1 MAAATGS
8 ASLGAIRNERLSSFC
23 LSNFRTLSYK
33 QISVS
38 PIPTVPTLVH
48 IATSDKRTI
57 ALEPNFPSTPT
68 SRVQVVNELVYFAYG
83 ANMITARIRERVPS
97 ATPIGIGYLVGH
109 ALRWNKRSSID
120 GSGKC
125 DAEATDRDDDT
136 VWGVLFTIA
145 APDKSAL
152 DAAEGLDAG
161 YTEKRVKIL
170 TEYGPIPAII
180 YCAVDKDP
188 SLRPY
193 HWYKD
198 LVITGAR
205 EHGLPNRYRS
215 RLELEPTVAYQ
226 THRLGRSAVH

>member
-1 MAAATGS
+1 M
-8 ASLGAIRNERLSSFC
+8 E
-23 LSNFRTLSYK
+23 
-33 QISVS
+33 
-38 PIPTVPTLVH
+38 
-48 IATSDKRTI
+48 
-57 ALEPNFPSTPT
+57 LEPNFASMST
-68 SRVQVVNELVYFAYG
+68 SRVQVRDELVYFAYG
-83 ANMITARIRERVPS
+83 ANMITARMRERVPS

-136 VWGVLFTIA
+136 VWGVLFTLA
-145 APDKSAL
+145 ARDKPAL

-161 YTEKRVKIL
+161 YAEKRVRIL
-170 TEYGPIPAII
+170 TEHGPIAAIT
-180 YCAVDKDP
+180 YCAIDKDP

-205 EHGLPNRYRS
+205 EHALPNRYRS

-226 THRLGRSAVH
+226 SYRLGRGAVHS